1 MIPIGAHVRSD
12 DPLAYASAAGG
23 DVLQMFLGNPQ
34 SWKKPAPRPDA
45 DALRSSDIPIYVH
58 APYPIN
64 VVSDNNRVRIPSRK
78 TLANA
83 CEAAMEIGAR
93 AVIVHGGHLTDEDE
107 PVEIGFERW
116 RKALLA
122 TDTDIPIYIENTAGG
137 DRAMAR
143 RVDTIRRLW
152 EEIGDLGVGFCLD
165 TCHAWAGG
173 EPLDEVVERVR
184 EATGR
189 IDLVHCND
197 SRDGFDSRRD
207 RHANLG
213 SGEIPANSILEVVR
227 KADAPVIVETPGGP
241 DEQGEDI
248 AWLREQLAG

>member
-1 MIPIGAHVRSD
+1 MIQVGAHVRGD
-12 DPLAYASAAGG
+12 DPLGFAQASGS
-23 DVLQMFLGNPQ
+23 DIFQMFLDDPQ
-34 SWKKPAPRPDA
+34 SWKKPPPRPDA
-45 DALRSSDIPIYVH
+45 DALRATAIPFYVH

-64 VVSDNNRVRIPSRK
+64 VVSNNNRIRIPSRK

-83 CEAAMEIGAR
+83 CEAAAEIGAQ
-93 AVIVHGGHLTDEDE
+93 AVIVHGGHLTDDE
-107 PVEIGFERW
+107 EPESVGFERW

-122 TDTDIPIYIENTAGG
+122 VDADIPIYIENTAGG

-143 RVDTIRRLW
+143 RVDVIRQLW

-173 EPLDEVVERVR
+173 EPMDEVVERVL

-207 RHANLG
+207 RHANLDR
-213 SGEIPANSILEVVR
+213 GEIPPDLILEVVR
-227 KADAPVIVETPGGP
+227 KANAPVIVETPGGP
-241 DEQGEDI
+241 DEQGADI
-248 AWLREQLAG
+248 EWLRRNLA

>member
-1 MIPIGAHVRSD
+1 MIAIGAHVRGD
-12 DPLAYASAAGG
+12 DPLADAAAAGA
-23 DVLQMFLGNPQ
+23 DVLQMFLDDPQ
-34 SWKKPAPRPDA
+34 SWKKPRPRPDA
-45 DALRSSDIPIYVH
+45 EALRNAETPIYVH

-83 CEAAMEIGAR
+83 CEAAAEIGAR
-93 AVIVHGGHLTDEDE
+93 AVIVHGGHLTDDDE
-107 PVEIGFERW
+107 PLEVGFERW

-122 TDTDIPIYIENTAGG
+122 VDSDIPIYIENTAGG

-143 RVDTIRRLW
+143 RVDVIARLW
-152 EEIGDLGVGFCLD
+152 DEIGDLGVGFCLD

-173 EPLDEVVERVR
+173 EPMDEVVERVQ

-213 SGEIPANSILEVVR
+213 NGEIPPDLLVSVVR
-227 KADAPVIVETPGGP
+227 HANAPVIVETPGGP

-248 AWLREQLAG
+248 AWLRQRLVD

>member
-1 MIPIGAHVRSD
+1 MIEIGAHVRGD
-12 DPLAYASAAGG
+12 DPLGFAAASES
-23 DVLQMFLGNPQ
+23 DIFQMFLDDPQ
-34 SWKKPAPRPDA
+34 SWKKPQPRADA
-45 DALRSSDIPIYVH
+45 DELRASGIPFYVH

-83 CEAAMEIGAR
+83 CEAAEEIGAK
-93 AVIVHGGHLTDEDE
+93 AVIVHGGHLTNDDE
-107 PVEIGFERW
+107 PLGEGFIRW
-116 RKALLA
+116 RKALEA
-122 TDTDIPIYIENTAGG
+122 VDADIPIYIENTAGG

-143 RVDTIRRLW
+143 RVDVIKPLW

-173 EPLDEVVERVR
+173 EPMDEVVERVL

-207 RHANLG
+207 RHANLEA
-213 SGEIPANSILEVVR
+213 GEIPPDQILTVVR
-227 KADAPVIVETPGGP
+227 KANAPVIVETPGGP
-241 DEQGEDI
+241 AEQGADI
-248 AWLREQLAG
+248 AWLRERLA